1 MHAVDSMDSIFNSSK
16 EPPCR
21 KHIHVMDFQNFTML
35 QLYYALSDELFG
47 FQSGSAFQNGIS
59 EWKCIPEWN
68 IGFRNMFLIDGII
81 SYRSLPIDM
90 AGFAVRVELIVAKP
104 NVLIGVDKSRKR
116 SKLGYLESDFLEN
129 FVSRDTVECRG
140 NNKEV
145 FTV

>member
-1 MHAVDSMDSIFNSSK
+1 MSF
-16 EPPCR
+16 
-21 KHIHVMDFQNFTML
+21 
-35 QLYYALSDELFG
+35 
-47 FQSGSAFQNGIS
+47 
-59 EWKCIPEWN
+59 CIYVHSRVEYLCGTKWPLWASV
-68 IGFRNMFLIDGII
+68 IVLDCMMVSFLT
-81 SYRSLPIDM
+81 RSLPIDM

-145 FTV
+145 FTVYIHVFIYSIAYLPYLASIYPCIQQYNAE